1 MRRRFEW
8 GLLALGLYTL
18 SLVTPCVMGHKL
30 FGGGME
36 SEPGIACLLL
46 GWFTIPWYANP
57 FLLFAA
63 IANAFRAHEIA
74 FIFSVTALIAALTL
88 FGYDT
93 RELQPHVGYFIWL
106 ASIVATGISSI
117 GRMHDRDDKEARE
130 RELLT
135 LMHEASRDP

>member
-1 MRRRFEW
+1 MRRHFEW
-8 GLLALGLYTL
+8 GLLGLALYSL
-18 SLVTPCVMGHKL
+18 SLVTPCVITQKL
-30 FGGGME
+30 FGGGTE
-36 SEPGIACLLL
+36 TEPGIACLLL

-63 IANAFRAHEIA
+63 IANAFRAHEVA

-88 FGYDT
+88 FGYST
-93 RELQPHVGYFIWL
+93 HEVEPHVGYFIWL
-106 ASIVATGISSI
+106 ASIVAIGISSI
-117 GRMHDRDDKEARE
+117 VRMHDRDDKDARE

>member
-8 GLLALGLYTL
+8 GLLALGLYLL
-18 SLVTPCVMGHKL
+18 SLVTPCVIGQKL

-36 SEPGIACLLL
+36 SEHGMACLLL
-46 GWFTIPWYANP
+46 GWLTIPWYANP

-63 IANAFRAHEIA
+63 IANAFRAHEVA
-74 FIFSVTALIAALTL
+74 FVFSVTALVAALTL
-88 FGYDT
+88 FGYDS

-106 ASIVATGISSI
+106 ASIVAMAIASI
-117 GRMHDRDDKEARE
+117 GRMHDRDAKEARE